1 MFDMTWSH
9 EFAVVPTTV
18 IDSDASKGD
27 FGACVVKEFAFS
39 DYMTAGLE
47 SRWVRWTWAL
57 VGILLDIETVEVFPN
72 ISVVGGKLCE
82 ATHDWAG
89 YRLEPWRR
97 TQSELEIREHF
108 VRSTTF
114 PDFSVVLNLP
124 PAGFGLPF

>member
-1 MFDMTWSH
+1 MVWSH

-27 FGACVVKEFAFS
+27 FGTSVVKEFAFP
-39 DYMTAGLE
+39 DYVTAGLE
-47 SRWVRWTWAL
+47 SWGVRWAWAL
-57 VGILLDIETVEVFPN
+57 VRVLLDIETVEVLSN
-72 ISVVGGKLCE
+72 VTVIGGELGE

-97 TQSELEIREHF
+97 TKSELEVREHL

-114 PDFSVVLNLP
+114 PDLCVILDLS
-124 PAGFGLPF
+124 PAGFRLPF